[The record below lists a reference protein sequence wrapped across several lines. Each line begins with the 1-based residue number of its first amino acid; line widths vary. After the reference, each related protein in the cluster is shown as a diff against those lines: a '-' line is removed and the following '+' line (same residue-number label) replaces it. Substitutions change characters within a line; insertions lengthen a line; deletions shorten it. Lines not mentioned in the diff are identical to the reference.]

1 LQFGGLSPTTWSVK
15 TNPPSRAS
23 AQSNHLSLICNLPT
37 IYYPHDPTQV
47 SSSFAIERVSSE
59 KSDFL
64 VYPTNFQHDTVLML
78 PFNSPTSTP
87 PRMKNRKPKESMSFE
102 QSGSRCHATNL
113 PDSWNRDPI
122 TQNLDSSSWWACTTR
137 GLRTVQPPCISIC
150 DGQRRHLRSGY
161 RTPPRD
167 KQNFNHEENLREA

>member
-1 LQFGGLSPTTWSVK
+1 
-15 TNPPSRAS
+15 
-23 AQSNHLSLICNLPT
+23 
-37 IYYPHDPTQV
+37 
-47 SSSFAIERVSSE
+47 
-59 KSDFL
+59 
-64 VYPTNFQHDTVLML
+64 ML

-167 KQNFNHEENLREA
+167 KQNFNHEENLREAQASSFCSGDVRYVPRPTRYFESRIREVGEHDETLDHDVRSAEHVPGRPQPEYRFGKRFYTRFEEIES